1 MLRISIQELPDAVT
15 MKLEGRVSGPWT
27 AELSRAWQSL
37 ETSLGSKRLS
47 VDLSGLDFVDV
58 GGEELLR
65 EIHQKTRADFI
76 ADSPLA
82 KYFAEQ
88 AMSGFTGNG
97 KKGA

>member
-1 MLRISIQELPDAVT
+1 
-15 MKLEGRVSGPWT
+15 
-27 AELSRAWQSL
+27 
-37 ETSLGSKRLS
+37 

-58 GGEELLR
+58 GRAELLR
-65 EIHQKTRADFI
+65 KIHQKTRADFI

-88 AMSGFTGNG
+88 AMSRFTGNG